1 MADKDEKAEAQEP
14 NSVDLL
20 NRQYREDAEKEAAKR
35 GNKPEPNAVDEIN
48 REAQGGKPTAAAQTE
63 QQEESLNPPGG
74 LEEESK

>member
-1 MADKDEKAEAQEP
+1 MADKDDKKDDAQEP

-20 NRQYREDAEKEAAKR
+20 NRQYREEAEKAAKDA
-35 GNKPEPNAVDEIN
+35 KPEPNSVDEIN